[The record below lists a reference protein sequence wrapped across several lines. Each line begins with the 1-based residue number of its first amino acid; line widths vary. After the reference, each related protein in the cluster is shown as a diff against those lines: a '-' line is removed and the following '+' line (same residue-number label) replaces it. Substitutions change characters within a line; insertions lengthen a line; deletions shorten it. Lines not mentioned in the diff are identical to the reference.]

1 MKCEKCGK
9 SDATVK
15 YIEIIN
21 GKKTQQNLCK
31 SCADKSGGIFSE
43 PELFDFGFDSFF
55 QSFLNS
61 PGLNSAPSSAYTFCK
76 SCGNSIS
83 DIQKSGRLGC
93 SDCYRTFREYL
104 LKPLKEI
111 HGSNR
116 HTGKVPKRCGEKL
129 KTETEVEKLKA
140 ELNEAVAK
148 QNFELAAQLRDKIRE
163 IENNQKGT
171 V

>member
-9 SDATVK
+9 FDATVK

-31 SCADKSGGIFSE
+31 NCADNNGSIFSE
-43 PELFDFGFDSFF
+43 PEIFDFGFDSFF

-61 PGLNSAPSSAYTFCK
+61 PNHKAATSSPYTLCK
-76 SCGNSIS
+76 TCGSSIS
-83 DIQKSGRLGC
+83 DIQKNGRLGC
-93 SDCYRTFREYL
+93 NDCYRTFREYL

-111 HGSNR
+111 HGSTH
-116 HTGKVPKRCGEKL
+116 HTGKIPKHSGKKLQTASEIEKL
-129 KTETEVEKLKA
+129 KNELDAAVTE
-140 ELNEAVAK
+140 

>member
-9 SDATVK
+9 NEATVK

-31 SCADKSGGIFSE
+31 NCADNNGSIFSE

-55 QSFLNS
+55 QSFLNTPS
-61 PGLNSAPSSAYTFCK
+61 LKTAPSSAYTLCK
-76 SCGNSIS
+76 SCGSSIS

-93 SDCYRTFREYL
+93 SDCYLTFKEYL

-116 HTGKVPKRCGEKL
+116 HTGKIPKRSGKKLQTVNEIEKL
-129 KTETEVEKLKA
+129 KTELSA
-140 ELNEAVAK
+140 AVAD
-148 QNFELAAQLRDKIRE
+148 QNFEKAAQLRDKIRE
-163 IENNQKGT
+163 IENNQERS

>member
-9 SDATVK
+9 FDATVK

-31 SCADKSGGIFSE
+31 GCADNNGSIFSE
-43 PELFDFGFDSFF
+43 PEIFDFGFGSFF
-55 QSFLNS
+55 QSFLNTPS
-61 PGLNSAPSSAYTFCK
+61 LKAVPSSYTLCK
-76 SCGNSIS
+76 TCGSSIL
-83 DIQKSGRLGC
+83 DIQKNGRLGC

-111 HGSNR
+111 HGNTN
-116 HTGKVPKRCGEKL
+116 HTGKIPKHSGRRLQTENEIEKL
-129 KTETEVEKLKA
+129 KNKLNTAIA
-140 ELNEAVAK
+140 E

-163 IENNQKGT
+163 IENKNGEVK
-171 V
+171 